1 MKKIVVLVVM
11 MTLMLQGA
19 AAQTVESLINTFS
32 TEKGVEKTH
41 VGKAMMRLGAVFLKN
56 KEANLSHIAKGIN
69 SILVLDLDDCSK
81 DVKQRFASAV
91 DSLNDNA
98 YTSVMETNDG
108 DDRVRILGKPDGNDL
123 RDVVIISIDNDDC
136 ALVRL
141 EGKVKGKDVKK
152 LIDD

>member
-1 MKKIVVLVVM
+1 
-11 MTLMLQGA
+11 
-19 AAQTVESLINTFS
+19 
-32 TEKGVEKTH
+32 
-41 VGKAMMRLGAVFLKN
+41 MMRLGAVFLKN

-69 SILVLDLDDCSK
+69 SVLVLDLDDCSK

-108 DDRVRILGKPDGNDL
+108 DDHVRILGKPDGNDL

-136 ALVRL
+136 TLVRL